1 MEYSQ
6 EDKTLRDRI
15 AALLFYENIVPRKK
29 APTVESLKPIASM
42 IIRQRYR
49 SVVRDLLVKS
59 VYKTFKTRIRPYSI
73 YMSHVLWLISDIMAI
88 FNRPLKD
95 HPKKNRASGIIES
108 IRICCQ
114 AQHVSNKTFGTINP
128 MTRKETYE
136 NSGHLTN
143 ARRQYTIEDL

>member
-108 IRICCQ
+108 IRICRIGG
-114 AQHVSNKTFGTINP
+114 VIP
-128 MTRKETYE
+128 
-136 NSGHLTN
+136 
-143 ARRQYTIEDL
+143 

>member
-95 HPKKNRASGIIES
+95 RPKKNRASGIIQS
-108 IRICCQ
+108 IRICRIGG
-114 AQHVSNKTFGTINP
+114 VTV
-128 MTRKETYE
+128 
-136 NSGHLTN
+136 
-143 ARRQYTIEDL
+143 

>member
-59 VYKTFKTRIRPYSI
+59 VYNQN
-73 YMSHVLWLISDIMAI
+73 MQ
-88 FNRPLKD
+88 NRRC
-95 HPKKNRASGIIES
+95 NGIE
-108 IRICCQ
+108 
-114 AQHVSNKTFGTINP
+114 
-128 MTRKETYE
+128 
-136 NSGHLTN
+136 L
-143 ARRQYTIEDL
+143 

>member
-1 MEYSQ
+1 MEYAQ
-6 EDKTLRDRI
+6 ENKTLRDRI

-88 FNRPLKD
+88 FNRPLQD

-108 IRICCQ
+108 IRICRIGG
-114 AQHVSNKTFGTINP
+114 VTV
-128 MTRKETYE
+128 
-136 NSGHLTN
+136 
-143 ARRQYTIEDL
+143 